1 MNNALIAALCVCN
14 GLKTG
19 YSCAKNKRYVFVK
32 NAAVRLVIGIIRL
45 VSFLPLSGAH
55 ALGTLIGL
63 MLWHSNSGT
72 AKVAKVNIKLCFPD
86 KDDAQVNQ
94 QTKKSLIALGK
105 TYAEMGMSWMWP
117 IPKVQKIITQVE
129 GLEHL
134 EKALADKQGIILI
147 APHLGNWE
155 ILNHFFRQ
163 HLFMTVMYK
172 PSRIKAL
179 NDFIFQTRKRVDVGL
194 VPADRSGV
202 MALFDLLDNK
212 GVIAV
217 LPDQE
222 PRPSSG
228 VFAPFFGQPAL
239 TGKLIGDLAQKTPA
253 FLLCCY
259 AKRLEDGNY
268 AVVLKPAHQDIR
280 NEDPVVSATA
290 LNKSIEDC
298 ILDCPEQYQWGYK
311 RFRVQPEGRSSFYK

>member
-1 MNNALIAALCVCN
+1 
-14 GLKTG
+14 
-19 YSCAKNKRYVFVK
+19 VK
-32 NAAVRLVIGIIRL
+32 NLAVYLGIGLIRL

-55 ALGTLIGL
+55 ALGSAMGKL
-63 MLWHSNSGT
+63 LWFTDNART
-72 AKVAKVNIKLCFPD
+72 AKINLRLCYPD
-86 KDDAQVNQ
+86 LSDIEIERLAR
-94 QTKKSLIALGK
+94 TSLIALGK

-117 IPKVQKIITQVE
+117 IPKVQKLITQVE

-155 ILNHFFRQ
+155 VLNHFFRQ

-172 PSRIKAL
+172 PAKIPVL
-179 NDFIFQTRKRVDVGL
+179 DNFIFSTRKRVDVGL

-202 MALFDLLDNK
+202 ESLYKLLDDK

-222 PRPSSG
+222 PGLKSG

-239 TGKLIGDLAQKTPA
+239 TGKLIGELANNTSA

-259 AKRLEDGNY
+259 AKRLDDGNY
-268 AVVLKPAHQDIR
+268 GVVLKPARKDIR
-280 NEDPVVSATA
+280 NSDELAAATA
-290 LNKSIEDC
+290 LNASIEDC
-298 ILDCPEQYQWGYK
+298 INGCPEQYQWNYK
-311 RFRVQPEGRSSFYK
+311 RFRRQPEGRSNFYLKK